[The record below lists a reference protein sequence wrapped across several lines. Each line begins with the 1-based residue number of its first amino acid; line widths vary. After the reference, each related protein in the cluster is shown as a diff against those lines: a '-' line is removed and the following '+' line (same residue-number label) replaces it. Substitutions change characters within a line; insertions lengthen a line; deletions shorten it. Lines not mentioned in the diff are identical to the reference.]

1 MEKFGPLFLPQG
13 SVRSILAFI
22 IVFGVMVAVFKQ
34 IPIPEGL
41 WTAFGLVIVLYFNDS
56 RNQAQEKKNE
66 QLEEELRVLKNS
78 QPVVVPTEIENLK
91 S

>member
-13 SVRSILAFI
+13 SVRSILAFT

-41 WTAFGLVIVLYFNDS
+41 WTAFGLVIVLYFNES
-56 RNQAQEKKNE
+56 RVQAQEKKNE
-66 QLEEELRVLKNS
+66 QLEEELRVLKGTH
-78 QPVVVPTEIENLK
+78 PVILPLEKEN
-91 S
+91 